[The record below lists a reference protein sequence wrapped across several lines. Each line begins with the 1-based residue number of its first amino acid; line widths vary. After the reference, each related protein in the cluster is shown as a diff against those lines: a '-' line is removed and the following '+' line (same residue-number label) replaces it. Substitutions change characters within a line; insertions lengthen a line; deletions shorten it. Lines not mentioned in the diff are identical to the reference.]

1 MKKLILFVAMV
12 LLLAVSC
19 EAKARS
25 LPKELSSDT
34 VQILESAL
42 GIETDAI
49 VMADSLAMVTDPSAI
64 WENEDTRHPL
74 AGRLFYWSSVFDI
87 AALVLVIALFVSV
100 VMILVSAAKCQKRGN
115 AKYSWQDLGLPSGL
129 LWKSV
134 GEKGLYSF
142 DEATEKFS
150 EKEKVPSVEDWREL
164 CDCCR
169 WTWKWLRRGYVV
181 TGPNGNSIFLP
192 TSGFYDS
199 EHRRNGIFWS
209 SSLDVEVEGHGY
221 VMAFNRKVIDLNTV
235 SDKANMINVWLCCRP
250 AEEK

>member
-1 MKKLILFVAMV
+1 MKKLIMLVAMV
-12 LLLAVSC
+12 LLAASC
-19 EAKARS
+19 EAKVRD

-34 VQILESAL
+34 VQMLESAL
-42 GIETDAI
+42 GIETDA
-49 VMADSLAMVTDPSAI
+49 VVRADSLTVAADSLAA
-64 WENEDTRHPL
+64 WEDEDARHSLTR
-74 AGRLFYWSSVFDI
+74 RLFYWSRVFDV

-100 VMILVSAAKCQKRGN
+100 VMILVSAAKCQKTGN
-115 AKYSWQDLGLPSGL
+115 AKYSWQDLGIPSGR
-129 LWKSV
+129 LWKPV

-142 DEATEKFS
+142 DEAAEKFS
-150 EKEKVPSVEDWREL
+150 EKVPSIEDWREL

-192 TSGFYDS
+192 TGGFYDT

-221 VMAFNRKVIDLNTV
+221 VMVFNRKDIDLNTV
-235 SDKANMINVWLCCRP
+235 CDKANMIKVWLCCRP
-250 AEEK
+250 AEQK